1 MNASKRIIG
10 VEETKTA
17 RACCRGLIIA
27 YSERALG
34 KQQNKLLKSLLFC
47 KARKMEKQYLKF
59 QTLVKC
65 VD

>member
-34 KQQNKLLKSLLFC
+34 KQQNKLLKSLLFW
-47 KARKMEKQYLKF
+47 KTRKMEK
-59 QTLVKC
+59 
-65 VD
+65 